1 MEPKS
6 PLHRL
11 LYLARDWRSRA
22 VFGAIRAH
30 CRGEVLDVGGWDF
43 YATAVTRGAKFER
56 WTTLEVDE
64 SRLLDTDDP
73 RVTVV
78 HGDGCAM
85 TFQDAS
91 FDTVLNLQVLEHVF
105 EPIRMVHEIAR
116 VLRPGGHAIFLVPDT
131 YRHQFINL
139 AFESGT
145 TLTLDGIALDTSAA
159 AAIGASSWR
168 ALTVPTGGGY
178 RTLTASA
185 PTAVVVYGYDH
196 NISYAYN
203 GGLDFANLRAP

>member
-91 FDTVLNLQVLEHVF
+91 FDTVLNLTAACASTHWRHALAK
-105 EPIRMVHEIAR
+105 PCCRLAIR
-116 VLRPGGHAIFLVPDT
+116 
-131 YRHQFINL
+131 
-139 AFESGT
+139 
-145 TLTLDGIALDTSAA
+145 
-159 AAIGASSWR
+159 
-168 ALTVPTGGGY
+168 
-178 RTLTASA
+178 TACA
-185 PTAVVVYGYDH
+185 WGW
-196 NISYAYN
+196 
-203 GGLDFANLRAP
+203 L